1 MKMNIVKWDKSMA
14 TRCLEKCRDT
24 EVKAVTVKVS
34 VEGGS
39 SYDKQWAEFEKA
51 LDKALGK

>member
-14 TRCLEKCRDT
+14 ERCLEIYRDT
-24 EVKAVTVKVS
+24 DEKAAAATVS
-34 VEGGS
+34 DEGGS
-39 SYDKQWAEFEKA
+39 TYDKQWAEFEKA